1 MKERIKQHFNKIFA
15 DAPKTRKALDLKQEM
30 MQNALDKYD
39 DMIMDG
45 YSEEDAY
52 QNVITS
58 IGDVRELF
66 SEMEEKNLLTLPEK
80 DRKKKAMLTSVA
92 VGIYFFAGAVFMFFA
107 TLNELTRNYSYEF
120 APLGCVLAILIC
132 IPPTI
137 MIVYAAN
144 MYPDYSRKE
153 KSDMVEQ
160 YKQVKYNS
168 NKEKALK
175 KSISSIVWTF
185 ALVTYFLVS
194 FSTYE
199 WHITWIIFPI
209 AACIQ
214 SIIGLL
220 FSMRAEDKYL

>member
-1 MKERIKQHFNKIFA
+1 
-15 DAPKTRKALDLKQEM
+15 
-30 MQNALDKYD
+30 
-39 DMIMDG
+39 
-45 YSEEDAY
+45 
-52 QNVITS
+52 
-58 IGDVRELF
+58 
-66 SEMEEKNLLTLPEK
+66 
-80 DRKKKAMLTSVA
+80 
-92 VGIYFFAGAVFMFFA
+92 
-107 TLNELTRNYSYEF
+107 
-120 APLGCVLAILIC
+120 
-132 IPPTI
+132 
-137 MIVYAAN
+137 
-144 MYPDYSRKE
+144 
-153 KSDMVEQ
+153 MVEQ